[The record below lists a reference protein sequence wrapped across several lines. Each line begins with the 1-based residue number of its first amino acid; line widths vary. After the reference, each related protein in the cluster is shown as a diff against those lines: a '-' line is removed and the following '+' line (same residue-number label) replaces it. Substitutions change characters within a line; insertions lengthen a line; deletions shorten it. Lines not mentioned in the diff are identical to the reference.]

1 MQVTVNKSR
10 INQKSKRLEQAAER
24 RVQDAFET
32 AIDYLATE
40 VPVDTGAYANSMH
53 LNVRGDNSGH
63 GETSKRKERG
73 VSPNSVLN
81 EMESRLRGKLET
93 LDLLD
98 GGTFVNNAPHARIV
112 ETKVRGIFAELRDI
126 LGSRYGRA

>member
-1 MQVTVNKSR
+1 MQVTVNKAR
-10 INQKSKRLEQAAER
+10 IEKKSKRMEEIVR
-24 RVQDAFET
+24 RRIASSFEG

-53 LNVRGDNSGH
+53 LNTRGDRSGH

-73 VSPNSVLN
+73 VDANTVLY
-81 EMESRLRGKLET
+81 EMESRLRASLESI
-93 LDLLD
+93 DILD
-98 GGTFVNNAPHARIV
+98 GGTFVNNAPHASVV

-126 LGSRYGRA
+126 VGRRYGRV